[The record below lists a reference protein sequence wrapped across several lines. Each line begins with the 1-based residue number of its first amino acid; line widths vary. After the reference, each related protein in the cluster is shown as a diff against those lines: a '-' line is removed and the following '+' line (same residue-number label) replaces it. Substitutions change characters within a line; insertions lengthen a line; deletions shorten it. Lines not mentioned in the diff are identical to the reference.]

1 MAISDRL
8 QKRFRNV
15 PGVASADI
23 ADWIAEAQT
32 ESGLKEGEN
41 SNDDN
46 AILYLAFS
54 IGCRVIAT
62 DAARYFKYTD
72 GEESVDK
79 SDIYEKYLRLSLDA
93 YRQYRYYRDGGGSR
107 TIAPKRVDGR

>member
-8 QKRFRNV
+8 IKRFRNV
-15 PGVASADI
+15 PGATSADI

-93 YRQYRYYRDGGGSR
+93 YHQYRYYRDGGGSR